1 MKRNY
6 FLPALFVAAAFTAC
20 TQEDLVVNNATNDT
34 FEVVG
39 GKLLGDGFTADLNS
53 VSATRVGL
61 DESGNAKYV
70 EGDKAGIG
78 WVVGNGAVNA
88 DQTSVLL
95 PNVYNTLYANH
106 MLLHDGKRFNS
117 HSNVYEGWHFA
128 YRPYQYMQKPSML
141 TVKVNPEL
149 AVAGTEENLK
159 VDQYD
164 KMPSFSN
171 AAFVDGDKVD
181 EETGMVEV
189 EFPLQFIANAI
200 RPVLN
205 VDAKFTENEPYNGL
219 AITGITLSAG
229 DGNNIFA
236 DELLV
241 QPKGL
246 KEIEDAEGKANVISE
261 EYFGVAENK
270 AFKPVAYTNSV
281 TTLIKHESYTLGA
294 ETSTA
299 RMFLAPTQ
307 TAGDLSDLSFRI
319 DVETGYFLIDASDAD
334 ATNKASIAMMQ
345 AMLKG
350 GYTSD
355 KGTKFDLTKLGNK
368 IKTVPLNLTAENFHT
383 EYVISEYTDWVKCV
397 ELANTL
403 ATESVEFVLAAD
415 ADITFDSEHPMTPT
429 VGNLTL
435 KIADGGAPQITIDG
449 EVTWPINITVKNNGN
464 SDWLTVTVNPE
475 AVLLVNSKL
484 NGYVRIVNNGTI
496 EAESAAYLGG
506 GLNNNNEVVVALGAG
521 IYADAAKLG
530 KISYIVPENCDVDA
544 IQALIESA
552 HVNNLK
558 IGTDVELNCASPL
571 NLGGIHLEINGGT
584 VTSEG
589 YAVTAKSV
597 TLAGGSITNVD
608 VAEDMTVKEVAD
620 ANSYAGELYVAG
632 NVNVEAKAELSMNNV
647 SIKEALTNN
656 GEVQISADLCT
667 TIGSIVN
674 NGTLK
679 ATTDVYV
686 ETIKLGESS
695 VTTIESGKTIW
706 YSNNVPEF
714 KQNGTTSGKIE
725 YYDVLSKFENDLE
738 AAKAG
743 DVVVLMQNEEIENC
757 SVISAGVTIKGLSKD
772 YTLTIGGTQ
781 QMKFANDVIIE
792 NLTIEGTSTYQD
804 AVDYT
809 DYDKYIVFAGDAV
822 FNNVEFKTP
831 VAVAGNATFE
841 GCTFTGTGSYYL
853 WIADYGKT
861 IDVKNCVFNSTRSIT
876 ILDDFSVFNVDGTQA
891 PVKLNISGTTF
902 NTTQKGAVM
911 AGQAVEV
918 NWGDGNVVPAN
929 VEGKEVWI
937 RYEYYKDAPNN
948 IQNVKV
954 SGCGINIEGA

>member
-20 TQEDLVVNNATNDT
+20 TQEELVVNNATNDT

-149 AVAGTEENLK
+149 AVAGTDENLK

-261 EYFGVAENK
+261 EYFGDDK
-270 AFKPVAYTNSV
+270 AFKPVTLTNSV
-281 TTLIKHESYTLGA
+281 KTVINHESYTLG
-294 ETSTA
+294 EPTSTA

-383 EYVISEYTDWVKCV
+383 DYVVSNYDEWTKCV
-397 ELANTL
+397 TLANTL

-415 ADITFDSEHPMTPT
+415 ADITFDSENPMTPT

-435 KIADGGAPQITIDG
+435 KIADGGDPQITIDG
-449 EVTWPINITVKNNGN
+449 EVTWPTNITVKNNGN
-464 SDWLTVTVNPE
+464 TDWLTVTVNPE
-475 AVLLVNSKL
+475 AVLLVNSTL

-496 EAESAAYLGG
+496 KAESAAYLGG
-506 GLNNNNEVVVALGAG
+506 GLRNKNEVVVALGAG
-521 IYADAAKLG
+521 IHENAEFG
-530 KISYIVPENCDVDA
+530 KISYIVPLNYDLEA
-544 IQALIESA
+544 IQTLIGSA

-558 IGTDVELNCASPL
+558 IGKGYELNCASPL
-571 NLGGIHLEINGGT
+571 DLGGIHLEINGGT

-589 YAVTAKSV
+589 YAVTAESV

-608 VAEDMTVKEVAD
+608 VAKDMTVKEVAD
-620 ANSYAGELYVAG
+620 ANSYAGELNVAG
-632 NVNVEAKAELSMNNV
+632 NVIVEAKAALSMENV
-647 SIKEALTNN
+647 SIAGALTNDGN
-656 GEVQISADLCT
+656 VQISADLCT

-686 ETIKLGESS
+686 ETITLGESS

-706 YSNNVPEF
+706 YSDNDPEF

-725 YYDVLSKFENDLE
+725 YYNVDSKFADDLA
-738 AAKAG
+738 AAKEG
-743 DVVVLMQNEEIENC
+743 DVVVLMKNETILDC
-757 SVISAGVTIKGLSKD
+757 SAISAGVTIKGLSKD
-772 YTLTIGGTQ
+772 YTLRIGGTQ
-781 QMKFANDVIIE
+781 QMKFAENVTIE
-792 NLTIEGTSTYQD
+792 NLTIEGTSTYED

-841 GCTFTGTGSYYL
+841 GCTFAATGSHSSYYL

-861 IDVKNCVFNSTRSIT
+861 IEVENCVFNSTRSIT
-876 ILDDFSVFNVDGTQA
+876 ILDDFSVFNVAGTEA

-954 SGCGINIEGA
+954 IGCGINIEGA